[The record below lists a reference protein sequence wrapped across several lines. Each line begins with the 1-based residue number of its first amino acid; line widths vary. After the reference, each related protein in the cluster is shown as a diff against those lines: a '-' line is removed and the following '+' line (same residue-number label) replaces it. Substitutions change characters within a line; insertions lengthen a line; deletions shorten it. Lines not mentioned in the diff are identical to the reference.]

1 MYDYLLPIG
10 SVVLLKGGARKLMI
24 TGIKPVKE
32 DEPDKVYDYIGV
44 IYPEGFIG
52 NEYNFLF
59 DHENINDVVFRGY
72 ENPER
77 KDFID
82 FLNAAE
88 ASEINT
94 DVDTV
99 D

>member
-10 SVVLLKGGARKLMI
+10 SIVLLKGGAKKLMI

-32 DEPDKVYDYIGV
+32 DDPNRIYDYIGV
-44 IYPEGFIG
+44 VYPEGFIG

-59 DHENINDVVFRGY
+59 DHDNITDVIFRGY

-77 KDFID
+77 KEFIE
-82 FLNAAE
+82 FLTAAE
-88 ASEINT
+88 EAEKNQNSEE
-94 DVDTV
+94 
-99 D
+99 